1 MPRYAVCVF
10 CAALLMGAGLTA
22 CASSS
27 APTVTPGPAGIS
39 RATPSLFDEPWSWVD
54 DRGVATTFGAF
65 RGAPLVVTA
74 IYTSCTVRCP
84 FTVEKLKEVA
94 RAYERSGRTAH
105 FFLVTLDPH
114 TDTPE
119 RLHRFKEAR
128 HLPEDW
134 HLLAGSDLD
143 TRALARR
150 LVVRAMWDD
159 GHIDH
164 DVRIGVFDASGRLVR
179 SYADWSFDAG
189 AAVVSR

>member
-1 MPRYAVCVF
+1 MPRYLSRTF
-10 CAALLMGAGLTA
+10 GAALAMGVALAG

-27 APTVTPGPAGIS
+27 VSRVTPGPVGIS

-54 DRGVATTFGAF
+54 DHGVATTFGAF
-65 RGAPLVVTA
+65 RGEPLVVTA

-84 FTVEKLKEVA
+84 FTVEKLEEVA
-94 RAYERSGRTAH
+94 RAYQRSGRTAR

-143 TRALARR
+143 TRALSRR
-150 LVVRAMWDD
+150 LDVRAMWDD

-164 DVRIGVFDASGRLVR
+164 DVRIGVFDANGRLVR